1 MKVVI
6 KCSSVRRLRY
16 LDLSSTERRLLRIG
30 RLIQKMLV
38 NDELL
43 ILLRRYIEFD
53 GHQEAATIN
62 QTSGHNRLVKR
73 DRLFGHLRC
82 MVFSFDDICSNEV

>member
-6 KCSSVRRLRY
+6 KCSSVRQLRY
-16 LDLSSTERRLLRIG
+16 LDLSSTERRLLRID

-43 ILLRRYIEFD
+43 ILLRGHIEFD
-53 GHQEAATIN
+53 GHQKAATIY
-62 QTSGHNRLVKR
+62 QTSGHDRQVKR
-73 DRLFGHLRC
+73 DRLLGRLCC
-82 MVFSFDDICSNEV
+82 MVFSFDDIFSNEV